1 MESITSNLLAAR
13 NAILQ
18 QNKTLQTVADKPAGD
33 PGAIPSSPTIGGAGG
48 DKATFATTMREA
60 IGQVNEAQTAA
71 SELTTAYEVGETS
84 DIAAVMLAKQK
95 ASVGFEATLQVRNKL
110 LSAYEKIMNMP
121 V

>member
-18 QNKTLQTVADKPAGD
+18 QNKTLQNVADKPAGD
-33 PGAIPSSPTIGGAGG
+33 PGAIPSSPTIGGGD
-48 DKATFATTMREA
+48 DKAPFATTMREA
-60 IGQVNEAQTAA
+60 IGQVNQAQTAA
-71 SELTTAYEVGETS
+71 SEAAAAYEAGETS

-110 LSAYEKIMNMP
+110 LSAYENIMNMP

>member
-1 MESITSNLLAAR
+1 MQPMTNSLLAAR

-18 QNKTLQTVADKPAGD
+18 QNKTLQNVTETPQIGNGQIAGTGKGVET
-33 PGAIPSSPTIGGAGG
+33 PFSA
-48 DKATFATTMREA
+48 TMRDA
-60 IGQVNEAQTAA
+60 LSAVNESQTTAA
-71 SELTTAYEVGETS
+71 NAASAYDAGETT

-110 LSAYEKIMNMP
+110 LSAYENIMNMP

>member
-1 MESITSNLLAAR
+1 MQPMANSLLAAR

-18 QNKTLQTVADKPAGD
+18 QNKTLQNVTEAPKIGNGQIAEAGK
-33 PGAIPSSPTIGGAGG
+33 GVETAFS
-48 DKATFATTMREA
+48 TTMRDA
-60 IGQVNEAQTAA
+60 LSQVNESQSAA
-71 SELTTAYEVGETS
+71 GNAAAAYDAGETT

-110 LSAYEKIMNMP
+110 LSAYENIMNMP

>member
-1 MESITSNLLAAR
+1 MQPMANSLLAAR

-18 QNKTLQTVADKPAGD
+18 QNKTLQNVTETTKAGN
-33 PGAIPSSPTIGGAGG
+33 GALVENKGGVE
-48 DKATFATTMREA
+48 TPFAATMRDA
-60 IGQVNEAQTAA
+60 ISQVNEGQTAA
-71 SELTTAYEVGETS
+71 SNAAAAYDAGETT

-110 LSAYEKIMNMP
+110 LSAYENIMNMP

>member
-1 MESITSNLLAAR
+1 MQPMANSLLAAR

-18 QNKTLQTVADKPAGD
+18 QNKTLQNVTEAPRVGS
-33 PGAIPSSPTIGGAGG
+33 GQIGGSG
-48 DKATFATTMREA
+48 KAPETPFTDTMRDA
-60 IGQVNEAQTAA
+60 LSQVNASQSTAA
-71 SELTTAYEVGETS
+71 DAAAAYDAGQTT

-110 LSAYEKIMNMP
+110 LSAYENIMNMP

>member
-1 MESITSNLLAAR
+1 MESIASNLLAAR

-18 QNKTLQTVADKPAGD
+18 QNKTLQTVSDKVERTPIAGTD
-33 PGAIPSSPTIGGAGG
+33 AAPGTDEGRAA
-48 DKATFATTMREA
+48 FAATMRDA
-60 IGQVNEAQTAA
+60 LSQVNAAQTAA
-71 SELTTAYEVGETS
+71 SEATTAYEAGETS

-110 LSAYEKIMNMP
+110 LSAYEKIMSMP